1 MRYLVRAEAVSPST
15 VRLVW
20 PNGDYV
26 RDTHGQIAIVTLPRD
41 VVKAPRGRG
50 FTCGHC
56 HQRIDEDIAKHIT
69 SCDPAWP
76 EAQRRMQLERDIAIM
91 GLEVMI
97 AEMEEDEDDEDLGD
111 L

>member
-1 MRYLVRAEAVSPST
+1 MRYLVRAETVAASA
-15 VRLVW
+15 VRLIW

-26 RDTHGQIAIVTLPRD
+26 KDTHGQTVIVTLPRD
-41 VVKAPRGRG
+41 VVKAPAPGC

-97 AEMEEDEDDEDLGD
+97 AEMDDDE
-111 L
+111 